1 MERVNRAAPAS
12 PRRRLRQILLRPA
25 SAFSYHLCKLLA
37 PEPEQGGE
45 IGMELAGIDIAVIVI
60 YAIGIFGLA
69 QWVSRDKAGAGP
81 KNTTDYFLASKN
93 LPWWAI
99 GASLIAANISA
110 EQIVGMSG
118 SGYAIG
124 LAIASY
130 EWMAAATLLIVGKF
144 FLPIFLKN
152 EIYTM
157 PQFLERRYGNNIR
170 TVMAFFW
177 LALYVFV
184 NLTSIVWLG
193 SIAVTKVAG
202 VNQDVAIVA
211 LGAFALLYQLRGGLK
226 AVALTDIVQ
235 VALLVMGGLIIAALT
250 LGKLGGDGGIIAGFS
265 RLTTEL
271 PEHFDMILA
280 KDSPHYMDLPGLS
293 VLIGGMWIAN
303 LSYWG
308 FNQYIIQRAL
318 AAKSIDEAQRG
329 VLFAAFLKLLMPV
342 IIVLPGIAAVLL
354 APGLAKP
361 DEAYPTMMTLLPTG
375 LLGLVFAALIAA
387 IIASLASKINSIATI
402 FTLDVYAK
410 FRHLPTDVEDHE
422 GKHERHLVRVGRISA
437 VVAIVI
443 AILTA
448 RPLLGNSEQAFQYIQ
463 EFTGFFTPGI
473 TVIFLLGL
481 FWKRASEAG
490 AIVAAVGSVALSWL
504 LKAYWA
510 DLPFMDRMAVVFLAC
525 MALAVIFSLIMPA
538 KTGSDTIDTKSV
550 DYRTSGGF
558 NVGAL
563 MVVLILVALYAT
575 WW

>member
-1 MERVNRAAPAS
+1 MQLSV
-12 PRRRLRQILLRPA
+12 
-25 SAFSYHLCKLLA
+25 
-37 PEPEQGGE
+37 
-45 IGMELAGIDIAVIVI
+45 IDIVVIAV
-60 YAIGIFGLA
+60 YAVFIFGLA
-69 QWVSRDKAGAGP
+69 QWVSRDKGQQ
-81 KNTTDYFLASKN
+81 KSTTDYFLASKN

-130 EWMAAATLLIVGKF
+130 EWMAAATLLIVGAF
-144 FLPIFLKN
+144 FLPIFLRN

-157 PQFLERRYGNNIR
+157 PQFLERRYGPRIR
-170 TVMAFFW
+170 TLMAIFW

-184 NLTSIVWLG
+184 NLTSIIWLG

-202 VNQDVAIVA
+202 VDQTLA
-211 LGAFALLYQLRGGLK
+211 LVVLGSFALLYQLRGGLK

-235 VALLVMGGLIIAALT
+235 VTLLVMGGLIISGLT
-250 LGKLGGDGGIIAGFS
+250 LTKLGDGQGMLAGWN

-271 PEHFDMILA
+271 PGHFDMILS
-280 KDSPHYMDLPGLS
+280 KDNPHYMDLPGLS

-318 AAKSIDEAQRG
+318 AAKSLAEAQRG
-329 VLFAAFLKLLMPV
+329 VLFAAFLKLIMPI

-354 APGLAKP
+354 TPNLAKP
-361 DEAYPTMMTLLPTG
+361 DEAYPTMMQLLPSG

-387 IIASLASKINSIATI
+387 IIASTASKINSIATI

-410 FRHLPTDVEDHE
+410 ARRFKTTAEDGE
-422 GKHERHLVRVGRISA
+422 AAGHERHLVFVGRLVA
-437 VVAIVI
+437 VAATIIAIV
-443 AILTA
+443 TA
-448 RPLLGNSEQAFQYIQ
+448 RPLVGSSEQAFQFIQ

-490 AIVAAVGSVALSWL
+490 AIVAAVSSVVLSWV
-504 LKAYWA
+504 LKMTMTG
-510 DLPFMDRMAVVFLAC
+510 LPFLDRMALVFAIS
-525 MALAVIFSLIMPA
+525 AILAVVVSLLKPA
-538 KTGSDTIDTKSV
+538 QADADTIVTNDI
-550 DYRTSGGF
+550 DFRTPASF
-558 NVGAL
+558 NVGAVA
-563 MVVLILVALYAT
+563 VVLILIALYAT